1 MTTGSVL
8 VVEDEPRIRHF
19 LRMALEGEGIRVL
32 EAHSLANGITLMG
45 EQGASLVILDLG
57 LPDGDGMDFIRTVRD
72 WSSVPILVLSA
83 RNLEADKV
91 TALDAGA
98 DDYLAKPFGV
108 AELLAI
114 VSFGDVV
121 VDRASRLVTKAQQ
134 SVHLTPREYHLLTVL
149 LSQPGKVITQ
159 RQLLR
164 DVWGAGHYEDGHYVR
179 IYIGRLRQKLEQD
192 PTQPKHIV
200 TETGVG
206 YRFVVG

>member
-114 VSFGDVV
+114 ALVMKV
-121 VDRASRLVTKAQQ
+121 RRL
-134 SVHLTPREYHLLTVL
+134 SVLGMLWWIVPAVWSLKHN
-149 LSQPGKVITQ
+149 KVCIS
-159 RQLLR
+159 LR
-164 DVWGAGHYEDGHYVR
+164 VNT
-179 IYIGRLRQKLEQD
+179 IC
-192 PTQPKHIV
+192 
-200 TETGVG
+200 
-206 YRFVVG
+206 